1 MGNRHGGYQRLRD
14 DDDDS
19 QNLEWLQPG
28 QEEGVRKES
37 NQKQPQEQGKK
48 HEKKVE
54 RTRQEQN

>member
-1 MGNRHGGYQRLRD
+1 MGNGHGGYQRLRD

-19 QNLEWLQPG
+19 QNLERLQPG

-37 NQKQPQEQGKK
+37 NQKQQQREKK